1 MRNTILVTLAL
12 CAAYSLGTLRAP
24 ARADEQTRE
33 QLMREIAQY
42 QRAQSDA
49 AKELVRAQER
59 QVDTLRELVRAT
71 ERCKQ

>member
-12 CAAYSLGTLRAP
+12 CAAYSLGTLHPP

-33 QLMREIAQY
+33 QLMRELVQH
-42 QRAQSDA
+42 QRAQADS

-59 QVDTLRELVRAT
+59 QVDVLKELVRAT
-71 ERCKQ
+71 ERCKP